1 MKHFRLMEST
11 KWTTVRVTT
20 PLVIEIEKLLKK
32 KEYAKYGFT
41 GTSSFVTYLIRKEI
55 DSKK

>member
-1 MKHFRLMEST
+1 MKHIANMEST

-20 PLVIEIEKLLKK
+20 PLVDEIEKLLKQK
-32 KEYAKYGFT
+32 KYSKYGFT

-55 DSKK
+55 DDQN